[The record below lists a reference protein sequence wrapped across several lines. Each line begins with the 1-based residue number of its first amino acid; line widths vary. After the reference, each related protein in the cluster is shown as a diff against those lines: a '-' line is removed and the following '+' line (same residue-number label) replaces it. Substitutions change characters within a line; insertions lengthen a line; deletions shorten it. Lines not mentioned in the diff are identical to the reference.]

1 MSNISFQSM
10 VRRLSV
16 YLKDM
21 PFITVR
27 YDDLSS
33 AFPNQR
39 LKITYKA
46 KVVNSTHFNAKD
58 VRFRYVIK

>member
-1 MSNISFQSM
+1 MSNISLQSM
-10 VRRLSV
+10 VRRLSM
-16 YLKDM
+16 YLKDI

-46 KVVNSTHFNAKD
+46 KVVNSKMLRTSD
-58 VRFRYVIK
+58 LGM